1 MKLLHIL
8 IFLFIISTVI
18 YFICNTKKP
27 TNFISLQKYPEM
39 DILVQN
45 HDIILS
51 ELNYVLKNSLWT
63 NYDNLHKK
71 NIFQESTNEE
81 IQLKLQNSISKISTN
96 TSTPSWK
103 IYGLLLNKE
112 EIENNCSITKQLLQ
126 SIPYVIN
133 AGFSC
138 LEAGKITDYHS
149 DNNLN
154 YYRYQLPLIVP
165 DGDAKFRLV
174 NEIIEYVPNEPFIFD
189 DSKLHQAWN
198 LTNGIRI
205 VLIVDI
211 LKMK

>member
-1 MKLLHIL
+1 MKSLYIL
-8 IFLFIISTVI
+8 IFLFIIGIVM
-18 YFICNTKKP
+18 YFIYGAKKT

-39 DILVQN
+39 DILVKN
-45 HDIILS
+45 YDKILN

-63 NYDNLHKK
+63 NYDELHKK

-81 IQLKLQNSISKISTN
+81 IQLRLKNNVSKINTN
-96 TSTPSWK
+96 TTMPSWK
-103 IYGLLLNKE
+103 IYGLLLNKKQ
-112 EIENNCSITKQLLQ
+112 IENHCPITKQLLQ

-149 DNNLN
+149 DDNVN

-165 DGDAKFRLV
+165 NGDTKFRSV
-174 NEIIEYVPNEPFIFD
+174 NEVIEYIPNEPFIFD

-198 LTNGIRI
+198 LTNDIRI

-211 LKMK
+211 LKIK